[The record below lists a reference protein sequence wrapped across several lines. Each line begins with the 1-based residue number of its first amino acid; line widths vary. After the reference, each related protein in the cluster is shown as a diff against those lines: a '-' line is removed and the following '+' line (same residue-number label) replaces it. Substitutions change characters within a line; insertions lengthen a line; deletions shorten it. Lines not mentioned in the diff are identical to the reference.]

1 MGGRGRW
8 TDRGGALEPAQR
20 ELHVLRIEPV
30 DIVLERIRNEAP
42 LDPHP
47 RLALVP
53 EPLVAQGGLEDV
65 IVVRVVAELHVAPEV
80 PREALFVHDA
90 RREPARGR
98 GRLEEAEVVEAE
110 LLEPMSGAKPCR
122 PTPAASGC
130 SARFGS
136 NDPLEPGPP
145 PWGGGLKCP

>member
-1 MGGRGRW
+1 M
-8 TDRGGALEPAQR
+8 
-20 ELHVLRIEPV
+20 

-122 PTPAASGC
+122 SRPENENPAGIVGQCHRRLRAR
-130 SARFGS
+130 SATARV
-136 NDPLEPGPP
+136 
-145 PWGGGLKCP
+145 CPNARSAAFQRRHLTIETVPVRRPR